1 MPYAG
6 GSGFEFLSDGTRI
19 LQSHGSTMSKGEPPV
34 LFRFGD
40 FTVHRRERSL
50 RRDGIR
56 LKLHGQ
62 PFEILL
68 LLLEH
73 PGEVV
78 TREDLQAKLWH
89 GDTFVDFE
97 NGLNVAVKKLR
108 QTLGDSATTPRYI
121 ETLPKVGYRFLM
133 PVTTLEPLGTE
144 APAPVLLTEPLN
156 ESAVPLPVRR
166 PARFW
171 SWLIASAGALALI
184 GLGVWWYRRAH
195 PPVAFSEADSVLAA
209 DFVNTTGD
217 PTFDG
222 TLRRAVAVKLG
233 ESPHFNLLNEPNLRA
248 VLRLME
254 HPVTEKLVP
263 PIDRE
268 VCERAGAKVV
278 IGGSIVALGNQ
289 YVLSLEARNC
299 LSGGVVAHQE
309 TRATSRDQ
317 VIPALGEMIPSFR
330 RTLGESIA
338 TIQKFDTPIEQAT
351 TPSLSALKA
360 YTMGDE
366 KRLQDQ
372 EQESIGFYRMAIELD
387 PNFAIAYA
395 RIGAIYRNLSQ
406 GELARQYMQKA
417 FDLREHVSEKE
428 KLYIAA
434 HYYTDVTQEIDK
446 AVGAY
451 ELWTQTYPHDWIAYN
466 NLADLSS
473 RSGLIDKAIPAA
485 QQALRLNSNSWFAYG
500 TLANA
505 YLKGSRFA
513 EAKAISERAA
523 AENHP
528 GTTTNTLLRVAYVQ
542 GDQTTADKALDSAK
556 GKPNESV
563 LLSFASVARSGL
575 GEIRAARGLSQRSEN
590 LALQEGLSEE
600 ASNGAYD
607 ESLFEAEV
615 GNASQARA
623 AVEQGLRWNQ
633 NPASTAFAALT
644 LARIGDSTG
653 AEKYLK
659 QADVRPLDTL
669 HNVVVLASVR
679 AAIQLNR
686 KNPKQAI
693 KELKNALPYDL
704 CELSSGQ
711 SLYLRGSAYL
721 QAGLPKDAQTQF
733 QKLIDNHGSAV
744 TVYWPLA
751 HLGLARA
758 YAEDGEKEKSAEAYR
773 SFFALWKDADPDV
786 PILRKARVEYEKL
799 SPSP

>member
-1 MPYAG
+1 MPYRR
-6 GSGFEFLSDGTRI
+6 GSGFEFPSDGNRI
-19 LQSHGSTMSKGEPPV
+19 LQSHGSIMTKGELPV

-40 FTVHRRERSL
+40 FTVHRRERAL

-73 PGEVV
+73 HGEVV
-78 TREDLQAKLWH
+78 SREELQAKLWH

-121 ETLPKVGYRFLM
+121 ETLPKVGYRFLL
-133 PVTTLEPLGTE
+133 PVTTVDSLGNE
-144 APAPVLLTEPLN
+144 APRPGLLPEALKEPAA
-156 ESAVPLPVRR
+156 SFPVRR
-166 PARFW
+166 APWYRPSLFAT
-171 SWLIASAGALALI
+171 AAALVLI
-184 GLGVWWYRRAH
+184 GLGVWRYRSAH
-195 PPVAFSEADSVLAA
+195 PPVPLSEADSVLVA

-263 PIDRE
+263 PVDRE
-268 VCERAGAKVV
+268 VCERAAAKVV

-289 YVLSLEARNC
+289 YVLSLDARNC
-299 LSGGVVAHQE
+299 LTGGVVAHRE

-330 RTLGESIA
+330 RTLGESLA
-338 TIQKFDTPIEQAT
+338 TIQRFDTPIEQAT

-395 RIGAIYRNLSQ
+395 RLGAIYRNLSQ
-406 GELARQYMQKA
+406 GELSRQYMQKA

-434 HYYTDVTQEIDK
+434 HYYTDVTQDIDK

-451 ELWTQTYPHDWIAYN
+451 ELWTQTYPRDWIAYN
-466 NLADLSS
+466 NLADLSA

-500 TLANA
+500 TLAES
-505 YLKGSRFA
+505 YLKSSRFA
-513 EAKAISERAA
+513 EAKAICERAA

-542 GDQTTADKALDSAK
+542 GDQTTAEKVLEFGK
-556 GKPNESV
+556 GKPNEGL
-563 LLSFASVARSGL
+563 LLSFASTGRSGL
-575 GEIRAARGLSQRSEN
+575 GEIRAARELSQRSEN
-590 LALQEGLSEE
+590 LSLQQGLREA
-600 ASNGAYD
+600 ASNDAYD

-615 GNASQARA
+615 GNAAQARA
-623 AVEQGLRWNQ
+623 SVEQGLRWNQ
-633 NPASTAFAALT
+633 DPASRAFAALT
-644 LARIGDSTG
+644 LARIGDTTV

-693 KELKNALPYDL
+693 EDLKNAIPYDL
-704 CELSSGQ
+704 CELSDGQ
-711 SLYLRGSAYL
+711 TLYLRGSAYL
-721 QAGLPKDAQTQF
+721 QAGLPKDAEAQF

-758 YAEDGEKEKSAEAYR
+758 YAEDSEKEKSAEAYR
-773 SFFALWKDADPDV
+773 TFFALWKDADPDV
-786 PILRKARVEYEKL
+786 PILRQARTEYQKA
-799 SPSP
+799 SASH

>member
-1 MPYAG
+1 
-6 GSGFEFLSDGTRI
+6 
-19 LQSHGSTMSKGEPPV
+19 MSKGEQAV

-40 FTVHRRERSL
+40 FTVHRRERAL

-78 TREDLQAKLWH
+78 TREELQAKLWR

-108 QTLGDSATTPRYI
+108 HTLGDSATTPRYI

-133 PVTTLEPLGTE
+133 PVTAVEPGEEE
-144 APAPVLLTEPLN
+144 ASRPVLLQEPVK
-156 ESAVPLPVRR
+156 ESPVLLPVRR
-166 PARFW
+166 PPRFW
-171 SWLIASAGALALI
+171 SWLIATAATLALI

-195 PPVAFSEADSVLAA
+195 PPVALSEADSVLVA

-254 HPVTEKLVP
+254 RPATETLVP

-278 IGGSIVALGNQ
+278 IGGSIVALGNH
-289 YVLSLEARNC
+289 YVLSLGARNC
-299 LSGGVVAHQE
+299 LTGGVVAHQE

-330 RTLGESIA
+330 RTLGESLA

-387 PNFAIAYA
+387 PDFAIAYA
-395 RIGAIYRNLSQ
+395 RLGAIYRNLSQ
-406 GELARQYMQKA
+406 GELSRQYMQKA

-466 NLADLSS
+466 NLADLSA

-500 TLANA
+500 TLASA

-513 EAKAISERAA
+513 EAKAICERAA
-523 AENHP
+523 AENHT
-528 GTTTNTLLRVAYVQ
+528 GTTTNTLLRAAYAQ
-542 GDQTTADKALDSAK
+542 GDQTTADQALESAK
-556 GKPNESV
+556 GKPNESL

-575 GEIRAARGLSQRSEN
+575 GEIRAARELFQRSKN
-590 LALQEGLSEE
+590 LALQQGLREE
-600 ASNGAYD
+600 ASNTAYD

-615 GNASQARA
+615 GNAAQARA
-623 AVEQGLRWNQ
+623 SVEQGLRWNQ
-633 NPASTAFAALT
+633 DPASRAYAALT
-644 LARIGDSTG
+644 LARIGDTAG

-679 AAIQLNR
+679 AAIQLDRN
-686 KNPKQAI
+686 NAKQAI
-693 KELKNALPYDL
+693 EELKDALPYDL
-704 CELSSGQ
+704 SELSDGQ
-711 SLYLRGSAYL
+711 TLYLRGSAYL
-721 QAGLPKDAQTQF
+721 QAGLPKDAETQF

-758 YAEDGEKEKSAEAYR
+758 YAEDHEEERSAEAYR
-773 SFFALWKDADPDV
+773 NFFALWKDADPDV
-786 PILRKARVEYEKL
+786 PILRQARVEYQKV
-799 SPSP
+799 SASH